1 MSDDETLRRDLL
13 WRIEARRAS
22 IQAYLREHRP
32 RARRRATLTIV
43 LSSLAALSTAG
54 PALGGEPFAQSVQ
67 DSLGLASDSYVWR
80 TLCFVA
86 MLVSI
91 ASAILVNLGKASDEV
106 ARLSSAEA
114 ANTEL
119 EGLTG
124 LLQFGRVSLE
134 DGVKLYQQYI
144 VKIPFVDDI
153 PSGVPGLSGP
163 APWQG
168 QYAPPAPGQYAP
180 PAPGQYAPPPQV
192 PGQYAPTPLVPG
204 QYPPPPASGQS
215 PPPSGG

>member
-1 MSDDETLRRDLL
+1 MADDDALRRDLL

-32 RARRRATLTIV
+32 RTRRRATVTIV
-43 LSSLAALSTAG
+43 LSSLAALFTAG

-67 DSLGLASDSYVWR
+67 DSLGLVSDSYVWR
-80 TLCFVA
+80 TLCMLA
-86 MLVSI
+86 LLVSLG
-91 ASAILVNLGKASDEV
+91 AAILTNLGKANDDV

-124 LLQFGRVSLE
+124 LLQFGHVSLE

-144 VKIPFVDDI
+144 VKIPFVDELPGGGPGS
-153 PSGVPGLSGP
+153 PSPTQGPWPGQGP
-163 APWQG
+163 GQGQGQGQWQG
-168 QYAPPAPGQYAP
+168 QYAPLP
-180 PAPGQYAPPPQV
+180 PPPGQYAPPPV
-192 PGQYAPTPLVPG
+192 PGR
-204 QYPPPPASGQS
+204 YPPPPRG
-215 PPPSGG
+215 